1 MARAADAMN
10 GHTYRD
16 LALRYEVEVC
26 FDGCFRRDHRR
37 GGIDSQGT
45 IHWSDR
51 RMTRSGLRRFLMLVA
66 EAYRLGSDWPQPE
79 FWVTTSFRGREALR
93 TYNGHIFAYRTA
105 LHDLGIRLPASLAAE
120 DKAKV
125 RALLASAPFE
135 LRNSGAGRWAGL
147 R

>member
-1 MARAADAMN
+1 MK

-26 FDGCFRRDHRR
+26 FDGCFRQTHRQGSVDH
-37 GGIDSQGT
+37 QGT

-51 RMTRSGLRRFLMLVA
+51 HMTRSGLRRFLMLVS
-66 EAYRLGSDWPQPE
+66 EAWADAYEGVRPAVARPE
-79 FWVTTSFRGREALR
+79 RVQTALR
-93 TYNGHIFAYRTA
+93 IYTRSIFAYRTA

-120 DKAKV
+120 DKGRI
-125 RALLASAPFE
+125 RALLAAAPFE
-135 LRNSGAGRWAGL
+135 FRNSRAGRWAGL